1 MLIVF
6 IGVAVSM
13 AVFRFIPLTH
23 KEKRAGMGMA
33 SFGNSAYIPITLIEI
48 FPVTL
53 PVVAEKFGLA
63 IPTLYVGTYLLVLS
77 PLLWSVG
84 NFLVSGSSDRIRV
97 KDFISAPLLGILS
110 GFAVVLLRLQ
120 PLLFNPELPFFHIY
134 KALDR
139 IAPVTLP
146 LIMISLGSMIAN
158 LSYAKSEN
166 PSRIRITAA
175 VCFIR
180 FLFFPSLFFSL
191 YFLILK
197 NLSLSP
203 AQIWVIFLEMHIPPA
218 TNLSVMAAQ
227 AGINEDTVSF
237 TLLFT
242 YIIYLFLLPLYL
254 LLFLSLPGIL

>member
-1 MLIVF
+1 
-6 IGVAVSM
+6 
-13 AVFRFIPLTH
+13 
-23 KEKRAGMGMA
+23 MGMA

-53 PVVAEKFGLA
+53 PLVADRFGLA

-84 NFLVSGSSDRIRV
+84 NFLVSGNSDRIKI
-97 KDFISAPLLGILS
+97 KDFISAPLIGIVS
-110 GFAVVLLRLQ
+110 GFAVVLFRLQ
-120 PLLFNPELPFFHIY
+120 PLLFNPELPLFHVY

-158 LSYAKSEN
+158 LSYKKGEFS
-166 PSRIRITAA
+166 SRIKITAA
-175 VCFIR
+175 VTLIR
-180 FLFFPSLFFSL
+180 FIFFPSLFFAL
-191 YFLILK
+191 YFLLFK
-197 NLSLSP
+197 KLSLSP

-227 AGINEDTVSF
+227 AGVNEDTVSF

-242 YIIYLFLLPLYL
+242 YTIYLFLLPLYL